1 MILNNFDD
9 DDSPTNVSDSSNAN
23 LPSSHKRQRG
33 RRIVIED
40 FTKLF
45 SNSKLWDLVMRFYD
59 QNGVSSCADGIVP
72 HFISFQAMLTSD
84 ERMLNCFVVFF
95 EI

>member
-9 DDSPTNVSDSSNAN
+9 DDSPTNVSDDSSAN
-23 LPSSHKRQRG
+23 LSSSHKRQRR
-33 RRIVIED
+33 RRIVIEY
-40 FTKLF
+40 FTKF

-84 ERMLNCFVVFF
+84 ERVLKCFVVFF
-95 EI
+95 KI